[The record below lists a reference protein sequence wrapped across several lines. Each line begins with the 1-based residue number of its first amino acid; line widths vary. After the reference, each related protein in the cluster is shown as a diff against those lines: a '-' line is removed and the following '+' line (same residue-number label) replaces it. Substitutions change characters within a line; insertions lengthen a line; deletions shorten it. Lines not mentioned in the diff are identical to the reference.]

1 MKKSNMRLLKSI
13 LIALLLTSCSANWH
27 IKRALKKDPSIMTYT
42 LVFDTVIIKKDRV
55 LHDTF
60 HTTEYD
66 TVVMEDSFVYTK
78 VIREKDIIKVYSKC
92 KADTVRITKTLPP
105 QVNYIEKKNDWKKSL
120 DWLLIIFGLLALTN
134 LLKFVSKWTSN

>member
-1 MKKSNMRLLKSI
+1 MRLLQSI
-13 LIALLLTSCSANWH
+13 LITILLSSCSANWH
-27 IKRALKKDPSIMTYT
+27 IKRAVKKEPGILTHVT
-42 LVFDTVIIKKDRV
+42 IFDTIIIKEEKV
-55 LHDTF
+55 LRDTF

-66 TVVMEDSFVYTK
+66 TVVMEDSFVYTQ
-78 VIREKDIIKVYSKC
+78 VIREKDIIKVYTKC

-134 LLKFVSKWTSN
+134 LLKFVGKWIKN

>member
-1 MKKSNMRLLKSI
+1 
-13 LIALLLTSCSANWH
+13 
-27 IKRALKKDPSIMTYT
+27 MTYT
-42 LVFDTVIIKKDRV
+42 LVFDTVIIKKETV

-66 TVVMEDSFVYTK
+66 TVVMEDSVVYTK
-78 VIREKDIIKVYSKC
+78 VIREKDIIKVYTKC

-120 DWLLIIFGLLALTN
+120 DWLLIILGLLALTN
-134 LLKFVSKWTSN
+134 LLKFVGKWTKN

>member
-1 MKKSNMRLLKSI
+1 MRLLQSI

-27 IKRALKKDPSIMTYT
+27 IKRAVKKEPGILTHVT
-42 LVFDTVIIKKDRV
+42 IFDTIVIREEKV

-60 HTTEYD
+60 VTTEYD
-66 TVVMEDSFVYTK
+66 TVTMEDSFVFTQ
-78 VIREKDIIKVYSKC
+78 VIREKDIIKVYTKC

-105 QVNYIEKKNDWKKSL
+105 QVEFIEKRNDWKKSL

-134 LLKFVSKWTSN
+134 LLKFVGKWINN

>member
-1 MKKSNMRLLKSI
+1 MRLLKCI

-27 IKRALKKDPSIMTYT
+27 IKRALKKEPSIMTYT
-42 LVFDTVIIKKDRV
+42 LVFDTVIIKKETV

-66 TVVMEDSFVYTK
+66 TVVMEDSVVYTK
-78 VIREKDIIKVYSKC
+78 VIREKDIIKVYTKC

-120 DWLLIIFGLLALTN
+120 DWLLIILGLLALTN
-134 LLKFVSKWTSN
+134 LLKFVGKWTKN